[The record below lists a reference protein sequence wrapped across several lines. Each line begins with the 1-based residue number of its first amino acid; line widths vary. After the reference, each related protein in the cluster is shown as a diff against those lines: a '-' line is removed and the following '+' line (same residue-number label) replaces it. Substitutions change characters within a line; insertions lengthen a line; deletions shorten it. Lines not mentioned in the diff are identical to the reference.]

1 MRKILTA
8 ITGASG
14 ALYAQRFVEIINKV
28 EYEQTL
34 IISNTAKEVLEHELD
49 CKFPEKDKDVLEYI
63 NSNWNIKKPDFLKIA
78 SVDRFNAPAA
88 SGSNTADLMVVI
100 PCTMGSAA
108 RFAQGVSTN
117 LIERSFDVMLK
128 ERKDIIIVP
137 RESPLNQIHLENLL
151 KLSKLGVDIIPA
163 MPAFYQKPET
173 ISDLVDFL
181 VGRVLE
187 HIGVNHSLYKRWD
200 GSNKIY

>member
-1 MRKILTA
+1 MKKILTA

-14 ALYAQRFVEIINKV
+14 ALYAKRFVEIINKLG
-28 EYEQTL
+28 YEQTL
-34 IISNTAKEVLEHELD
+34 IISNTAKEVLKHELD
-49 CKFPEKDKDVLEYI
+49 CKFPEKDKDVLKYI
-63 NSNWNIKKPDFLKIA
+63 NSNWNIIKPDYLKIA
-78 SVDRFNAPAA
+78 SVDRFNASVA
-88 SGSNTADLMVVI
+88 SGSNAADLMVVI
-100 PCTMGSAA
+100 PCTMGSTA

-128 ERKDIIIVP
+128 EKKDIIIVP

-151 KLSKLGVDIIPA
+151 KLSQMGVDIIPA

-173 ISDLVDFL
+173 ILDLVDFL

-187 HIGVNHSLYKRWD
+187 HIGVNHSLYKRWN
-200 GSNKIY
+200 GLK